1 MKEIIDWVVNITNK
15 LGALIGISGFA
26 TRLILLGLILL
37 IITMII
43 AGSVRH
49 RRKKK
54 AKKLEQQKIA
64 TQSKDQI
71 QPEKVEEVKDEEIKE
86 EVKEDKPVE
95 VEPTEEKVEKPV
107 EVKKEVKT
115 KPEKKEPV
123 KKETAKK
130 ETKKAVGKWV
140 IFRKSDKEYIAELFA
155 SNGEVMLTS
164 ETYTTATGAE
174 SGIATI
180 IKGVEADA
188 FVIYQDKKNNYYYK
202 LKNANNRLLCV
213 GEIYTTKD
221 QCQKA
226 VESVKRLVKTAVKVP
241 EINESEKYVDY
252 TPVDINS
259 YDGKAKGKWKIEST
273 DGGKFVAKLFA
284 SNGQLMLATEEVASK
299 KTVLNSI
306 ESVKKNAVDGNFIID
321 KDKFGRFYYKLRNA
335 QKSVI
340 CIGESYD
347 RLDAC
352 VSALESVRR
361 FAYTAPTD
369 TL

>member
-1 MKEIIDWVVNITNK
+1 MKQIIDWVVNITNK

-115 KPEKKEPV
+115 KPV

-130 ETKKAVGKWV
+130 EIKKAVGKWV

-226 VESVKRLVKTAVKVP
+226 VESVKRLVKTAVKAP

>member
-1 MKEIIDWVVNITNK
+1 
-15 LGALIGISGFA
+15 
-26 TRLILLGLILL
+26 
-37 IITMII
+37 
-43 AGSVRH
+43 
-49 RRKKK
+49 
-54 AKKLEQQKIA
+54 
-64 TQSKDQI
+64 
-71 QPEKVEEVKDEEIKE
+71 
-86 EVKEDKPVE
+86 
-95 VEPTEEKVEKPV
+95 
-107 EVKKEVKT
+107 
-115 KPEKKEPV
+115 
-123 KKETAKK
+123 
-130 ETKKAVGKWV
+130 V

-164 ETYTTATGAE
+164 ETYTTASGAE
-174 SGIATI
+174 GGIATI
-180 IKGVEADA
+180 IKGALADA
-188 FVIYQDKKNNYYYK
+188 FVVYQDKKNNYYYK

-252 TPVDINS
+252 TPVDIKS

-273 DGGKFVAKLFA
+273 DGGKYLAKLFA

-299 KTVLNSI
+299 KTALNSI

-369 TL
+369 NL